1 MRKFITVILLLFMAH
16 GTWAQKK
23 SVIIPGNGH
32 IDVEKLNGNINLNM
46 DLSKLSLSELRVLRN
61 AFAARQGYVFM
72 EADLRKLFSQT
83 SWYDSL
89 MWNRAEPKGRE
100 VWGFFDKKEIYN
112 EPPIYCTKEELRF
125 INHIQERE
133 DELIRSDGNIR
144 KDGSVNMKNLIN
156 PYQVEH
162 LDAKLEQALSKTGFA
177 IVPSNG
183 LQLFHVYEK
192 NDYSNFP
199 SFVTTDLYL
208 QLFHLYFDS
217 VLREIEE
224 NKFHAMLMQLSQDMY
239 QHFSVM
245 ANNKATPSVLADNAA
260 WCQAYFGVAVGLL
273 SGKLPNGLKGMY
285 KKECTDEIDKIMKSE
300 NNFSD
305 LLDYHEVYF
314 GYSLFRPRGHYTR
327 SERLKRYFRAMMWL
341 QTAPF
346 GTDKPEQLQR
356 AVMIAHAIGANS
368 PMLKAYNSI
377 FEPMTYLMGK
387 PDNVTI
393 LQVYDVYKKQKKPI
407 EELFKKQKLM
417 ADLRS
422 EIEEIA
428 RNQTRIKPKFEY
440 TSAYKINLMPQR
452 YQPDAEVLQEM
463 VDYRNQPTRRD
474 TPKGLDFMAAMG
486 SIEAERIL
494 LEELKE
500 NQNWSGYKPM
510 LQKMKARMEEI
521 DWQETVATRWM
532 NALKI
537 MNDTLSEQQLPYF
550 MRTSQW
556 KKKELNTALA
566 SWAELKHDAILYA
579 KQPMGAECGGGGLP
593 EPIVRGYVEPNIKFW
608 KKATALVKSMEAV
621 LTKYGLLTDRTMT
634 ITEQIMDQIEFLL
647 RVSKKEMA
655 SDVLSEQEYNQI
667 EIIGSTFENISLDLI
682 RDKDQM
688 LVGWDDVQGTDKS
701 VAVIADVYTAN
712 ADNNP
717 PETHSVLYEAVGP
730 VDEIYVIVEI
740 NDRLYLTRG
749 AVFSYREFKQS
760 TDEQRMTDEEWQ
772 QKLKT
777 NPRKGMP
784 VWMEEIVIPLD
795 TPVEDNDRVFY
806 GSGC

>member
-1 MRKFITVILLLFMAH
+1 M
-16 GTWAQKK
+16 
-23 SVIIPGNGH
+23 
-32 IDVEKLNGNINLNM
+32 
-46 DLSKLSLSELRVLRN
+46 
-61 AFAARQGYVFM
+61 
-72 EADLRKLFSQT
+72 
-83 SWYDSL
+83 
-89 MWNRAEPKGRE
+89 
-100 VWGFFDKKEIYN
+100 
-112 EPPIYCTKEELRF
+112 RF

-740 NDRLYLTRG
+740 DDRLYLTRG

>member
-1 MRKFITVILLLFMAH
+1 
-16 GTWAQKK
+16 
-23 SVIIPGNGH
+23 
-32 IDVEKLNGNINLNM
+32 
-46 DLSKLSLSELRVLRN
+46 
-61 AFAARQGYVFM
+61 
-72 EADLRKLFSQT
+72 
-83 SWYDSL
+83 
-89 MWNRAEPKGRE
+89 
-100 VWGFFDKKEIYN
+100 
-112 EPPIYCTKEELRF
+112 
-125 INHIQERE
+125 
-133 DELIRSDGNIR
+133 
-144 KDGSVNMKNLIN
+144 MKNLIN

-162 LDAKLEQALSKTGFA
+162 LDAKLEQALSKKGFA

-224 NKFHAMLMQLSQDMY
+224 NKFHTMLMQLSQDMY
-239 QHFSVM
+239 QHFSMMV
-245 ANNKATPSVLADNAA
+245 NNKATPSVLADNAA
-260 WCQAYFGVAVGLL
+260 WCQAYFSVAVGLL
-273 SGKLPNGLKGMY
+273 SGKLPDGLKGVY
-285 KKECTDEIDKIMKSE
+285 KKECADEIRKIMKSE

-305 LLDYHEVYF
+305 LLDYHKVYF

-346 GTDKPEQLQR
+346 RTDKPEQLQR
-356 AVMIAHAIGANS
+356 AVMIAHAIGADLS
-368 PMLKAYNSI
+368 MLKAYNSI
-377 FEPMTYLMGK
+377 FEPMTFLMGN

-393 LQVYDVYKKQKKPI
+393 LQVYDVYKKQEKPI
-407 EELFKKQKLM
+407 DEFFKNQKLM

-422 EIEEIA
+422 EIEKIA
-428 RNQTRIKPKFEY
+428 RNQTRIKPKFEH

-463 VDYRNQPTRRD
+463 VDYQGQPTRRD
-474 TPKGLDFMAAMG
+474 APKGLDFMAAMG

-500 NQNWSGYKPM
+500 NQHWSGYKPM
-510 LQKMKARMEEI
+510 LQKMKARMGEI
-521 DWQETVATRWM
+521 DWHETVATRWM
-532 NALKI
+532 DALKT

-556 KKKELNTALA
+556 RKKELNTALA

-593 EPIVRGYVEPNIKFW
+593 EPIVRGYVEPNTKFW
-608 KKATALVKSMEAV
+608 KKAAALVNSMEDV
-621 LTKYGLLTDRTMT
+621 LTKYGLLTDKTRA
-634 ITEQIMDQIEFLL
+634 ITEQIMDQTEFLL
-647 RVSKKEMA
+647 RISKKELA

-717 PETHSVLYEAVGP
+717 PEKHSVLYEAVGP

-740 NDRLYLTRG
+740 DDRLYLTRG

-760 TDEQRMTDEEWQ
+760 IDEQRMTDEEWQ

-784 VWMEEIVIPLD
+784 VWMKEIVVPLE